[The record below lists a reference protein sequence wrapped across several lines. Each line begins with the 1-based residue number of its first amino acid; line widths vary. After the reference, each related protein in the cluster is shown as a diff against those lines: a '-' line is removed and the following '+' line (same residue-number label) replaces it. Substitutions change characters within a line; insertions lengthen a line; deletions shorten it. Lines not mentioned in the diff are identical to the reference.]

1 MHRHSILDQLNVYK
15 SLFPKEAETISKFE
29 TFIVQNADCF
39 ERQNKSGHLTGS
51 AWIVD
56 KSYSEAVLVHHGKL
70 NVWIQPGG
78 HADGN
83 SDLIAVARMEAH
95 EETGLATLQL
105 LSNSIF
111 DLDIHE
117 IPTFGIEPEHH
128 HYDIRYLFKADKNE
142 SLICSSESH
151 SIAWVKLT
159 EIAQKNSGQSILR
172 MAAKTAPQKKLRS

>member
-1 MHRHSILDQLNVYK
+1 MHRHRILDQLNVYR
-15 SLFPKEAETISKFE
+15 SSFPKEAKTISRFE
-29 TFIVQNADCF
+29 TFIAQNADCF

-56 KSYSEAVLVHHGKL
+56 KSYSEVVLVHHGKL

-83 SDLIAVARMEAH
+83 SDLVAVARMEAH
-95 EETGLATLQL
+95 EETGLTALQL

-117 IPTFGIEPEHH
+117 IPAFGIEPEHL
-128 HYDIRYLFKADKNE
+128 HYDIRYLFKAAKNE

-151 SIAWVKLT
+151 SLAWVKLA
-159 EIAQKNSGQSILR
+159 EIAHKNSGHSILR
-172 MAAKTAPQKKLRS
+172 MAAKTATQNKLRS